1 MRKFSTI
8 KPILFVLAL
17 SLGVLSCTT
26 EDNEDLGIPE
36 QGALFDAELFVA
48 EGGNDSRMV
57 TANVDAETGG
67 FITSRVQ
74 FTTVT
79 NPMRRLYITE
89 EVNGAAAVPFVFTAQ
104 EVDSK
109 RDGSLD
115 LIGDNKN
122 NFEFQ
127 IDLPAPAMGGGTIV
141 YTFWATTGSR
151 SGDFRDITKRNAIEE
166 ADGNVAVGTITV
178 VGGGDNT
185 GSSIREFTAVM
196 LSAPLADGT
205 SDTFISLFNNEVYKV
220 SEGEEAALLWDFGY
234 YYGGTNKASFASTKD
249 YPGGIIDVPMVS
261 GVSEDDLN
269 TAYFAKS
276 TLDVAG
282 FDAISSSEQLNSI
295 VQSANQ
301 TITNMQIGDIIE
313 IVDAYGNKGLIKILN
328 IVGTFGANG
337 RIEFEVKIQA

>member
-1 MRKFSTI
+1 MKKFSTI
-8 KPILFVLAL
+8 KPILFVLAM
-17 SLGVLSCTT
+17 SLGALSCTT
-26 EDNEDLGIPE
+26 EDNEELVIVDSE
-36 QGALFDAELFVA
+36 ALFDAELVVD

-57 TANVDAETGG
+57 TANVDTETGTT
-67 FITSRVQ
+67 ITSRVQ
-74 FTTVT
+74 FTSTT
-79 NPMRRLYITE
+79 NAMRRLYITQ
-89 EVNGAAAVPFVFTAQ
+89 EVNGEGAEPFVFTSV
-104 EVDSK
+104 EVDEK
-109 RDGSLD
+109 ADGSLD

-127 IDLPAPAMGGGTIV
+127 IDLPAPAMDGGSIV
-141 YTFWATTGSR
+141 YTFWATTGR
-151 SGDFRDITKRNAIEE
+151 GDFRDVTKRNAIEE

-178 VGGGDNT
+178 IGGGANT

-205 SDTFISLFNNEVYKV
+205 SSTFISLFNNEVYKI
-220 SEGEEAALLWDFGY
+220 SAGTETAALWDFGY

-249 YPGGIIDVPMVS
+249 YPGRIIDVPMVS

-282 FDAISSSEQLNSI
+282 FDAISSSAQLDSI

-313 IVDAYGNKGLIKILN
+313 IVDAYGNKGLIRILN
-328 IVGTFGANG
+328 IVGTFGTND